1 MGLGVVCSSVGVPVG
16 AWATQGGI
24 SFKTSEAGVPVGA
37 WATQGGIS
45 FKTSEV
51 GAPVGAWATQ
61 GGISFKTSEAG
72 GVRGGLKGFPPCV
85 HLNGR
90 HSSPANQAKSL
101 ASLISVSGLPLAG
114 PVSFVATAMP
124 RTQSASIS
132 LRAVGGEHRS
142 VLATSLVV
150 RMPPL
155 SINVRKTFAR
165 IVGALSKVTSK
176 MREGPG
182 SRDEG

>member
-1 MGLGVVCSSVGVPVG
+1 MDYGTWSGVFLSGCPGWGLGNTGWNFFQNLGSGCPGWGLGYTGWNFFQNLGSG
-16 AWATQGGI
+16 WCQ
-24 SFKTSEAGVPVGA
+24 
-37 WATQGGIS
+37 
-45 FKTSEV
+45 
-51 GAPVGAWATQ
+51 
-61 GGISFKTSEAG
+61 
-72 GVRGGLKGFPPCV
+72 GGLKGLPSCV
-85 HLNGR
+85 HLNRR

-142 VLATSLVV
+142 ALATSLVV

-165 IVGALSKVTSK
+165 IVGALPKAATGANPF
-176 MREGPG
+176 REVAGFQLTHRG
-182 SRDEG
+182 WF

>member
-1 MGLGVVCSSVGVPVG
+1 MGLGVVCSS
-16 AWATQGGI
+16 
-24 SFKTSEAGVPVGA
+24 AGVPVGA

-51 GAPVGAWATQ
+51 GVPVGAWATQ

-101 ASLISVSGLPLAG
+101 ASLISVSGFPLAD
-114 PVSFVATAMP
+114 PVSFVFWAMP

-142 VLATSLVV
+142 ALATSLVV

-165 IVGALSKVTSK
+165 IVGALPKAATGANPFRKVAGFQLTH
-176 MREGPG
+176 RGWF
-182 SRDEG
+182 

>member
-1 MGLGVVCSSVGVPVG
+1 MGLGVVCSS
-16 AWATQGGI
+16 
-24 SFKTSEAGVPVGA
+24 AGVPVGA

-51 GAPVGAWATQ
+51 GVPVGAWATQ

-142 VLATSLVV
+142 VRGKIRGKNQGRRRYSAVKRRPKRQFTADE
-150 RMPPL
+150 R
-155 SINVRKTFAR
+155 RWTR
-165 IVGALSKVTSK
+165 IEQET
-176 MREGPG
+176 
-182 SRDEG
+182 